1 MRYLMFALLAATPAL
16 ADPIEGTWQTQK
28 DDNGNSGY
36 VQIAPCAGGLCG
48 TLVRS
53 FDPQG
58 NEISSE
64 HTGRAIIW
72 DMQPAGGGRY
82 EGGKVWAPDRDKTY
96 NGKLTLSGDS
106 LDVSGCIMMICRSG
120 GVWIRVSR

>member
-1 MRYLMFALLAATPAL
+1 MRYLILALFASTPAL

-36 VQIAPCAGGLCG
+36 VRIAPCEDKLCG

-53 FDPQG
+53 FDAQG
-58 NEISSE
+58 AEVTSQ

-72 DMQPAGGGRY
+72 DMVAQGGGAY
-82 EGGKVWAPDRDKTY
+82 GEGKVWAPDRDKTY

-106 LDVSGCIMMICRSG
+106 LDVSGCVMMICRSG
-120 GVWIRVSR
+120 GVWRRVD